1 VDQRS
6 NKNIGHAKRA
16 GRAGGTH
23 RCDRETRAIRHLD
36 GRRERGRWRA
46 HRGEYTRVRSGVVG
60 STGVR
65 DPLGTQRWSQSGSL
79 EGAARAV
86 ASQLTS
92 PDGGV
97 AGGGVADGVGHDE
110 AAGDRVQGDGEA
122 AAR

>member
-1 VDQRS
+1 
-6 NKNIGHAKRA
+6 
-16 GRAGGTH
+16 
-23 RCDRETRAIRHLD
+23 
-36 GRRERGRWRA
+36 
-46 HRGEYTRVRSGVVG
+46 VVG

-65 DPLGTQRWSQSGSL
+65 DPLRTQRWSQIWSL

-97 AGGGVADGVGHDE
+97 AGGGVAGDVGHDE
-110 AAGDRVQGDGEA
+110 AAGDGVQGDGEA